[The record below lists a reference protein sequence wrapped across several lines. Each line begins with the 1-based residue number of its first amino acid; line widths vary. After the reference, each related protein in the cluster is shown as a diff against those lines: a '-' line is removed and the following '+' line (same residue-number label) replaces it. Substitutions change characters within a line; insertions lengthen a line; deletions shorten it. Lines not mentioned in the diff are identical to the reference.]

1 MKYLRNWLN
10 KSYGW
15 ACERLYHELAWF
27 YDNISWLVSA
37 GRWGVWRRSALG
49 YLPAQDG
56 LRVLEIGFGTGELL
70 LELAQRNVAV
80 HGLEL
85 SPAMH
90 AVARKKLRSNHIAA
104 PLLRARTQ
112 AMPLANTQ
120 FDAILA
126 TFPAPYILD
135 PVTLFECARTLRDDG
150 RVVIVGLWVTIKPT
164 ALARMLPLFYGG
176 LEPWV
181 WETIEGR
188 MAAAGFC
195 AELHRYV
202 DGPFEVGVIVAH
214 KSGFG
219 AKRQAT

>member
-1 MKYLRNWLN
+1 MEYLRNWLN

-27 YDNISWLVSA
+27 YDNVSWLVSA

-90 AVARKKLRSNHIAA
+90 AVARKKLRSYMIAV
-104 PLLRARTQ
+104 PLLRARAQ

-135 PVTLFECARTLRDDG
+135 PATLAECARLLRGEG
-150 RVVIVGLWVTIKPT
+150 RLIIVGLWVTVKP
-164 ALARMLPLFYGG
+164 AMLARWLPIFYGALTPG
-176 LEPWV
+176 V
-181 WETIEGR
+181 WEAIDER

-195 AELHRYV
+195 ADLHCYV
-202 DGPFEVGVIVAH
+202 DGLFEVGVIVAH
-214 KSGFG
+214 KSGFEIEG
-219 AKRQAT
+219 QKA